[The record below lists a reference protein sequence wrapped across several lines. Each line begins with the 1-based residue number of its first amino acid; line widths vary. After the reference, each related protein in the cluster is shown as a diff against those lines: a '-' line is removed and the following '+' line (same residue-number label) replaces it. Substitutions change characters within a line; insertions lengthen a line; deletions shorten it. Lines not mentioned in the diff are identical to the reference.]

1 MIPTSLFIKCT
12 GEEEAQPMV
21 VGWDLAGQGQ
31 KGRGQ
36 GEIQGA
42 E

>member
-1 MIPTSLFIKCT
+1 MIPRSLFIKCT
-12 GEEEAQPMV
+12 GEEEAQPMGV
-21 VGWDLAGQGQ
+21 EWDPAGQGQ
-31 KGRGQ
+31 KGRDQ